1 MIGATQPPLRRRFW
15 EKRRVVVKR
24 TNKQRFS
31 GRKFERLPDSTS
43 SLVKMI
49 NKAMGLDERLV
60 ELAEKIDYRY
70 QHLWAVYK
78 GYRKLPLEPMINLCK
93 VLNIDEGKAARLYLE
108 QPEPTKSEYDRK
120 KAS

>member
-1 MIGATQPPLRRRFW
+1 
-15 EKRRVVVKR
+15 
-24 TNKQRFS
+24 
-31 GRKFERLPDSTS
+31 
-43 SLVKMI
+43 MI
-49 NKAMGLDERLV
+49 NKAMGSDERLV

-78 GYRKLPLEPMINLCK
+78 SYRKLPLEPMINLCK
-93 VLNIDEGKAARLYLE
+93 LLGIDEGKAARLYLE